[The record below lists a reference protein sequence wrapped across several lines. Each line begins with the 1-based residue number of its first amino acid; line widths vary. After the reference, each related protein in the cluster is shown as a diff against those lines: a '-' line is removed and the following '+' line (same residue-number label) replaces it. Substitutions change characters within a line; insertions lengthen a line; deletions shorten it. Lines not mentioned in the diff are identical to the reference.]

1 MNSQD
6 HLMNSWNEL
15 VCSRQSPSACKNTS
29 RPVLSYFFSTL
40 YKNEN
45 WDCIKTEMFCNFFF
59 CAYLVW
65 LKFLQPDLI
74 YSESHCYGNANTD
87 DGVIS
92 RSWLNHFINKEQ
104 GCPLETS
111 LEVLL
116 TARTFFFFFQQNKS
130 AKKFL
135 RSFFFF
141 FPFKYKCDS
150 WQLMLRTCYCEIWWS
165 YIST

>member
-1 MNSQD
+1 MPARTPHVLFS
-6 HLMNSWNEL
+6 
-15 VCSRQSPSACKNTS
+15 VIFSPHCT
-29 RPVLSYFFSTL
+29 RV
-40 YKNEN
+40 
-45 WDCIKTEMFCNFFF
+45 KTETALKQKCSVIFFF

-116 TARTFFFFFQQNKS
+116 TARTFFFFQQNKS

-135 RSFFFF
+135 RFFF

-150 WQLMLRTCYCEIWWS
+150 QQLMLRTCYCEIWWS
-165 YIST
+165 CIST